1 MSNEEV
7 KVKKDEET
15 GDTIMQKPQRYKR
28 AEPTMQELAAEE
40 ELKAREASTE
50 DTNEEIEEQAKGP
63 EDESFKKRYGDLRRH
78 IQKTTEAKDK
88 ELADLKKQLA
98 TATKK
103 EMKLPKTDEEI
114 DKWASEYP
122 DVAKI
127 VETIA
132 TKKAMEASS
141 GVEEKLRR
149 VEELELKIEREKAE
163 TELARLHPDYDDLR
177 QDHDFHNWVA
187 EQPKWIQSALY
198 ENDTDFLGAAKAID
212 LYKAETGKKAKKED
226 KGAAKAVRSSK
237 RSEELTESK
246 NTWSESRVRKLSGAD
261 FERHQEEIEKAIRS
275 GNFDYDL
282 SGGAR

>member
-1 MSNEEV
+1 MTMAEV
-7 KVKKDEET
+7 QEDRVA
-15 GDTIMQKPQRYKR
+15 TIKYKR
-28 AEPTMQELAAEE
+28 DHVAEDDQDVEAQREQEEDQNLGAEE
-40 ELKAREASTE
+40 QT
-50 DTNEEIEEQAKGP
+50 
-63 EDESFKKRYGDLRRH
+63 FKKRYGDLRRH
-78 IQKTTEAKDK
+78 MQKTQEDNDRKLRQLQDQVEA
-88 ELADLKKQLA
+88 LTKKQV
-98 TATKK
+98 
-103 EMKLPKTDEEI
+103 KLPKSDEELE
-114 DKWASEYP
+114 KWTEQYP

-132 TKKAMEASS
+132 TKKAMEASTD
-141 GVEEKLRR
+141 VEEKLRR

>member
-1 MSNEEV
+1 MTMAEV
-7 KVKKDEET
+7 QEDRVA
-15 GDTIMQKPQRYKR
+15 TIKYKR
-28 AEPTMQELAAEE
+28 DHIAEDEQDIAELEAERNQDVEAQREKEEENNLSAEE
-40 ELKAREASTE
+40 QTY
-50 DTNEEIEEQAKGP
+50 
-63 EDESFKKRYGDLRRH
+63 KKRYGDLRRH
-78 IQKTTEAKDK
+78 TQKIQDETKRQIQQMQDQIEA
-88 ELADLKKQLA
+88 LTKKQV
-98 TATKK
+98 
-103 EMKLPKTDEEI
+103 KLPKSDDELEQWA
-114 DKWASEYP
+114 DKYP

-132 TKKAMEASS
+132 TKKAMEANTS
-141 GVEEKLRR
+141 VEEKLRR

-187 EQPKWIQSALY
+187 EQPKWIQRALY

-246 NTWSESRVRKLSGAD
+246 NTWSESRVKQLSGAD

>member
-1 MSNEEV
+1 MAEV
-7 KVKKDEET
+7 QEDRVA
-15 GDTIMQKPQRYKR
+15 TIKYKR
-28 AEPTMQELAAEE
+28 DHVAEDEQDIAELEAERNQDVEAQREEEEEKNLGAEE
-40 ELKAREASTE
+40 QTY
-50 DTNEEIEEQAKGP
+50 
-63 EDESFKKRYGDLRRH
+63 KKRYGDLRRH
-78 IQKTTEAKDK
+78 TQKIQDETKRQIQQMQDQIEA
-88 ELADLKKQLA
+88 LTKKQV
-98 TATKK
+98 
-103 EMKLPKTDEEI
+103 KLPKSDEELE
-114 DKWASEYP
+114 KWTEQYP

-132 TKKAMEASS
+132 TKKAMEANTS
-141 GVEEKLRR
+141 VEEKLRR

-226 KGAAKAVRSSK
+226 KSAAKAVRSSK

-246 NTWSESRVRKLSGAD
+246 NTWSESRVRKLSGTD

>member
-1 MSNEEV
+1 MTMAEV
-7 KVKKDEET
+7 QEDRVA
-15 GDTIMQKPQRYKR
+15 TIKYKR
-28 AEPTMQELAAEE
+28 DHVAEDEQDIAELEAERNQDVEAQREAEE
-40 ELKAREASTE
+40 DQNLGA
-50 DTNEEIEEQAKGP
+50 EEQTY
-63 EDESFKKRYGDLRRH
+63 KKRYGDLRRH
-78 IQKTTEAKDK
+78 TQKIQDETKRQIQQMQDQIEA
-88 ELADLKKQLA
+88 LTKKQV
-98 TATKK
+98 
-103 EMKLPKTDEEI
+103 KLPKSDEELE
-114 DKWASEYP
+114 KWTEQYP
-122 DVAKI
+122 AVAKI

-132 TKKAMEASS
+132 TKKAMEANTS
-141 GVEEKLRR
+141 VEEKLRR

-163 TELARLHPDYDDLR
+163 TELSRLHPDYDDLR
-177 QDHDFHNWVA
+177 QDHDFHNWVS

-246 NTWSESRVRKLSGAD
+246 NTWSESRVKQLSGAD

>member
-1 MSNEEV
+1 MTMAEV
-7 KVKKDEET
+7 QEDRVA
-15 GDTIMQKPQRYKR
+15 TIKYKR
-28 AEPTMQELAAEE
+28 DHVAEDEKDIAELEAERNQDVEAQREEEEEKNLGAEE
-40 ELKAREASTE
+40 QTY
-50 DTNEEIEEQAKGP
+50 
-63 EDESFKKRYGDLRRH
+63 KKRYGDLRRH
-78 IQKTTEAKDK
+78 TQKIQDETKRQIQQMQDQIEA
-88 ELADLKKQLA
+88 LTKKQV
-98 TATKK
+98 
-103 EMKLPKTDEEI
+103 KLPKSDEELE
-114 DKWASEYP
+114 KWTEQYP

-132 TKKAMEASS
+132 TKKAMEANTS
-141 GVEEKLRR
+141 VEEKLRR

-163 TELARLHPDYDDLR
+163 TELSRLHPDYDDLR

-226 KGAAKAVRSSK
+226 KSAAKAVRSSK

-246 NTWSESRVRKLSGAD
+246 NTWSESRVKQLSGSD

>member
-1 MSNEEV
+1 MTMAEV
-7 KVKKDEET
+7 QEDRVA
-15 GDTIMQKPQRYKR
+15 TIKYKR
-28 AEPTMQELAAEE
+28 DHVAEDEQEIAELEAERNQDVEAQREEEEEKNLGAEE
-40 ELKAREASTE
+40 QTY
-50 DTNEEIEEQAKGP
+50 
-63 EDESFKKRYGDLRRH
+63 KKRYGDLRRH
-78 IQKTTEAKDK
+78 TQKIQDETKRQIQQMQDQIEA
-88 ELADLKKQLA
+88 LTKKQV
-98 TATKK
+98 
-103 EMKLPKTDEEI
+103 KLPKSDEELE
-114 DKWASEYP
+114 KWTEQYP

-132 TKKAMEASS
+132 TKKAMEANTS
-141 GVEEKLRR
+141 VEEKLRR

-163 TELARLHPDYDDLR
+163 TELSRLHPDYDDLR
-177 QDHDFHNWVA
+177 QDHDFHNWVS

-246 NTWSESRVRKLSGAD
+246 NTWSESRVKQLSGAD

>member
-1 MSNEEV
+1 MAEV
-7 KVKKDEET
+7 QEDRVATIKYKWEHNAEDEQDIAELEAERNQ
-15 GDTIMQKPQRYKR
+15 DVEAQR
-28 AEPTMQELAAEE
+28 EAEE
-40 ELKAREASTE
+40 DQNLGA
-50 DTNEEIEEQAKGP
+50 EEQTY
-63 EDESFKKRYGDLRRH
+63 KKRYGDLRRH
-78 IQKTTEAKDK
+78 TQKIQDETKRQIQQMQDQIEA
-88 ELADLKKQLA
+88 LTKKQV
-98 TATKK
+98 
-103 EMKLPKTDEEI
+103 KLPKSDEELE
-114 DKWASEYP
+114 KWTEQYP

-132 TKKAMEASS
+132 TKKAMEANTS
-141 GVEEKLRR
+141 VEEKLRR
-149 VEELELKIEREKAE
+149 VEELELKIEKEKAE
-163 TELARLHPDYDDLR
+163 TELSRLHPDYDDLR

-212 LYKAETGKKAKKED
+212 LYKAETGKKEKKED
-226 KGAAKAVRSSK
+226 KSAAKAVRSSK

>member
-1 MSNEEV
+1 MSMAEV
-7 KVKKDEET
+7 QEDRVA
-15 GDTIMQKPQRYKR
+15 TIKYKR
-28 AEPTMQELAAEE
+28 DRVAEDEKEIAELEAERNQDVEAQREEEEEKNLGAEE
-40 ELKAREASTE
+40 QTY
-50 DTNEEIEEQAKGP
+50 
-63 EDESFKKRYGDLRRH
+63 KKRYGDLRRH
-78 IQKTTEAKDK
+78 TQKIQDETKRQIQQMQDQIEA
-88 ELADLKKQLA
+88 LTKKQV
-98 TATKK
+98 
-103 EMKLPKTDEEI
+103 KLPKSDEELE
-114 DKWASEYP
+114 KWTEQYP

-132 TKKAMEASS
+132 TKKAMEANTS
-141 GVEEKLRR
+141 VEEKLRR

-163 TELARLHPDYDDLR
+163 TELSRLHPDYDDLR
-177 QDHDFHNWVA
+177 QDHDFHNWVS

-198 ENDTDFLGAAKAID
+198 ENDTDFIGAAKAID
-212 LYKAETGKKAKKED
+212 LYKAETGKKEKKED
-226 KGAAKAVRSSK
+226 KSAAKAVRSSK

>member
-1 MSNEEV
+1 
-7 KVKKDEET
+7 
-15 GDTIMQKPQRYKR
+15 MQDQI
-28 AEPTMQELAAEE
+28 
-40 ELKAREASTE
+40 EALT
-50 DTNEEIEEQAKGP
+50 
-63 EDESFKKRYGDLRRH
+63 
-78 IQKTTEAKDK
+78 
-88 ELADLKKQLA
+88 KKQV
-98 TATKK
+98 
-103 EMKLPKTDEEI
+103 KLPKSDEELE
-114 DKWASEYP
+114 KWTEQYP

-132 TKKAMEASS
+132 TKKAMEANTS
-141 GVEEKLRR
+141 VEEKLRR

-163 TELARLHPDYDDLR
+163 TELSRLHPDYDDLR

-226 KGAAKAVRSSK
+226 KSAAKAVRSSK

-246 NTWSESRVRKLSGAD
+246 NTWSESRVRKLSGTD

>member
-1 MSNEEV
+1 MTMAEV
-7 KVKKDEET
+7 QEDRVA
-15 GDTIMQKPQRYKR
+15 TIKYKR
-28 AEPTMQELAAEE
+28 DHVAEDEQDIAELEAERNQDVEAQREEEEEKNLGAEE
-40 ELKAREASTE
+40 QTY
-50 DTNEEIEEQAKGP
+50 
-63 EDESFKKRYGDLRRH
+63 KKRYGDLRRH
-78 IQKTTEAKDK
+78 TQKIQDETKRQIQQMQDQIEA
-88 ELADLKKQLA
+88 LTKKQV
-98 TATKK
+98 
-103 EMKLPKTDEEI
+103 KLPKSDEELE
-114 DKWASEYP
+114 KWTEQYP

-132 TKKAMEASS
+132 TKKAMEANTS
-141 GVEEKLRR
+141 VEEKLRR

-163 TELARLHPDYDDLR
+163 TELSRLHPDYDDLR

>member
-1 MSNEEV
+1 MTMAEV
-7 KVKKDEET
+7 QEDRVA
-15 GDTIMQKPQRYKR
+15 TIKYKR
-28 AEPTMQELAAEE
+28 DHVAEDEKDIAELEAERNQDVEAQREEEEEKNLGAEE
-40 ELKAREASTE
+40 QTY
-50 DTNEEIEEQAKGP
+50 
-63 EDESFKKRYGDLRRH
+63 KKRYGDLRRH
-78 IQKTTEAKDK
+78 TQKIQDETKRQIQQMQDQIEA
-88 ELADLKKQLA
+88 LTKKQV
-98 TATKK
+98 
-103 EMKLPKTDEEI
+103 KLPKSDEELE
-114 DKWASEYP
+114 KWTEQYP

-132 TKKAMEASS
+132 TKKAMEANTS
-141 GVEEKLRR
+141 VEEKLRR

-163 TELARLHPDYDDLR
+163 TELSRLHPDYDDLR

-246 NTWSESRVRKLSGAD
+246 NTWSESRVRKLSGLD

>member
-1 MSNEEV
+1 MTMAEV
-7 KVKKDEET
+7 QEDRVA
-15 GDTIMQKPQRYKR
+15 TIKYKR
-28 AEPTMQELAAEE
+28 DHVAEDEQDIAELEAERNQDVEAQREEEEEQNLGAEE
-40 ELKAREASTE
+40 QT
-50 DTNEEIEEQAKGP
+50 
-63 EDESFKKRYGDLRRH
+63 FKKRYGDLRRH
-78 IQKTTEAKDK
+78 MQKTQEDNDRKLRQLQDQVEA
-88 ELADLKKQLA
+88 LTKKQV
-98 TATKK
+98 
-103 EMKLPKTDEEI
+103 KLPKSDEELE
-114 DKWASEYP
+114 KWTEQYP

-132 TKKAMEASS
+132 TKKAMEASTD
-141 GVEEKLRR
+141 VEEKLRR

-198 ENDTDFLGAAKAID
+198 ENDTDFLVAAKAID

-246 NTWSESRVRKLSGAD
+246 NTWSECRVKKLSGSD

>member
-1 MSNEEV
+1 MSMAEV
-7 KVKKDEET
+7 QEDRVA
-15 GDTIMQKPQRYKR
+15 TIKYKR
-28 AEPTMQELAAEE
+28 DRVAEDEKEIAELEAERNQDVEAQREEEEDQNLGAEE
-40 ELKAREASTE
+40 QTY
-50 DTNEEIEEQAKGP
+50 
-63 EDESFKKRYGDLRRH
+63 KKRYGDLRRH
-78 IQKTTEAKDK
+78 TQKIQDETKRQIQQMQDQIEA
-88 ELADLKKQLA
+88 LTKKQV
-98 TATKK
+98 
-103 EMKLPKTDEEI
+103 KLPKSDEELE
-114 DKWASEYP
+114 KWTEQYP

-132 TKKAMEASS
+132 TKKAMEANTS
-141 GVEEKLRR
+141 VEEKLRR

-163 TELARLHPDYDDLR
+163 TELSRLHPDYDDLR
-177 QDHDFHNWVA
+177 QDHDFHNWVS

-226 KGAAKAVRSSK
+226 KSAAKAVRSSK

>member
-1 MSNEEV
+1 MSMAEV
-7 KVKKDEET
+7 QEDRVA
-15 GDTIMQKPQRYKR
+15 TIKYKR
-28 AEPTMQELAAEE
+28 DRVAEDEKEIAELEAERNQDVEAQREEEEEKNLGAEE
-40 ELKAREASTE
+40 QTY
-50 DTNEEIEEQAKGP
+50 
-63 EDESFKKRYGDLRRH
+63 KKRYGDLRRH
-78 IQKTTEAKDK
+78 TQKIQDETKRQIQQMQDQIEA
-88 ELADLKKQLA
+88 LTKKQV
-98 TATKK
+98 
-103 EMKLPKTDEEI
+103 KLPKSDEELE
-114 DKWASEYP
+114 KWTEQYP

-132 TKKAMEASS
+132 TKKAMEANTS
-141 GVEEKLRR
+141 VEEKLRR

-163 TELARLHPDYDDLR
+163 TELSRLHPDYDDLR
-177 QDHDFHNWVA
+177 QDHDFHNWVS

-226 KGAAKAVRSSK
+226 KSAAKAVRSSK

>member
-1 MSNEEV
+1 MTMAEV
-7 KVKKDEET
+7 QEDRVA
-15 GDTIMQKPQRYKR
+15 TIKYKR
-28 AEPTMQELAAEE
+28 DHVAEDEQEIAELEAERNQDVEAQREQEEDQNLGAEE
-40 ELKAREASTE
+40 QTY
-50 DTNEEIEEQAKGP
+50 
-63 EDESFKKRYGDLRRH
+63 KKRYGDLRRH
-78 IQKTTEAKDK
+78 TQKIQDDSKRQLQQMQDQIDALTR
-88 ELADLKKQLA
+88 KQVR
-98 TATKK
+98 
-103 EMKLPKTDEEI
+103 LPKSDEELE
-114 DKWASEYP
+114 KWTEQYP

-132 TKKAMEASS
+132 TKKAMEARTD
-141 GVEEKLRR
+141 VEEKLRR
-149 VEELELKIEREKAE
+149 VEELELKIEKEKAE

-177 QDHDFHNWVA
+177 QDYDFHNWVA

-212 LYKAETGKKAKKED
+212 LYKSEIGKKTKKED
-226 KGAAKAVRSSK
+226 KSAAKSVRTSK
-237 RSEELTESK
+237 RSEDLTDGK

>member
-1 MSNEEV
+1 MSMAEV
-7 KVKKDEET
+7 QEDRVA
-15 GDTIMQKPQRYKR
+15 TIKYKR
-28 AEPTMQELAAEE
+28 DRVAEDEKEIAELEAERNQNVEAQREEEEEQNLGAEE
-40 ELKAREASTE
+40 QT
-50 DTNEEIEEQAKGP
+50 
-63 EDESFKKRYGDLRRH
+63 FKKRYGDLRRH
-78 IQKTTEAKDK
+78 MQKTQEDNDRKLRQLQDQVEA
-88 ELADLKKQLA
+88 LTKKQV
-98 TATKK
+98 
-103 EMKLPKTDEEI
+103 KLPKSDEELE
-114 DKWASEYP
+114 KWTEQYP

-132 TKKAMEASS
+132 TKKAMEASTD
-141 GVEEKLRR
+141 VEEKLRR

-163 TELARLHPDYDDLR
+163 TELSRLHPDYDDLR
-177 QDHDFHNWVA
+177 QDYDFHNWVA

-226 KGAAKAVRSSK
+226 KSAAKAVRSSK

-246 NTWSESRVRKLSGAD
+246 NTWSESRVKQLSGSD
-261 FERHQEEIEKAIRS
+261 FERHQEEIEKAIRN

>member
-1 MSNEEV
+1 MTMAEV
-7 KVKKDEET
+7 QEDRVA
-15 GDTIMQKPQRYKR
+15 TIKYKR
-28 AEPTMQELAAEE
+28 DHVAEDEQDIAELEAERNQDVEAQREEEEEQNLGAEE
-40 ELKAREASTE
+40 QT
-50 DTNEEIEEQAKGP
+50 
-63 EDESFKKRYGDLRRH
+63 FKKRYGDLRRH
-78 IQKTTEAKDK
+78 MQKTQEDNDRKLRQLQDQVEA
-88 ELADLKKQLA
+88 LTKKQV
-98 TATKK
+98 
-103 EMKLPKTDEEI
+103 KLPKSDEELE
-114 DKWASEYP
+114 KWTEQYP

-132 TKKAMEASS
+132 TKKAMEASTD
-141 GVEEKLRR
+141 VEEKLRR

-226 KGAAKAVRSSK
+226 KSAAKAVRSSK

-246 NTWSESRVRKLSGAD
+246 NTWSESRVKQLSGSD

>member
-1 MSNEEV
+1 MTMAEV
-7 KVKKDEET
+7 QEDRVA
-15 GDTIMQKPQRYKR
+15 TIKYKR
-28 AEPTMQELAAEE
+28 DHVAEDEREISELEAERNQDVEAQREEEEEKNLGAEE
-40 ELKAREASTE
+40 QTY
-50 DTNEEIEEQAKGP
+50 
-63 EDESFKKRYGDLRRH
+63 KKRYGDLRRH
-78 IQKTTEAKDK
+78 TQKIQDETKRQIQQMQDQIEA
-88 ELADLKKQLA
+88 LTKKQV
-98 TATKK
+98 
-103 EMKLPKTDEEI
+103 KLPKSDEELE
-114 DKWASEYP
+114 KWTEQYP

-132 TKKAMEASS
+132 TKKAMEANTS
-141 GVEEKLRR
+141 VEEKLRR

-163 TELARLHPDYDDLR
+163 TELSRLHPDYDDLR

-246 NTWSESRVRKLSGAD
+246 NTWSESRVRKLSGSD

>member
-1 MSNEEV
+1 MTMAEV
-7 KVKKDEET
+7 QEDRVA
-15 GDTIMQKPQRYKR
+15 TIKYKR
-28 AEPTMQELAAEE
+28 DHVAEDEQDIAELEAERNQDVEAQREEEEEQNLGAEE
-40 ELKAREASTE
+40 QT
-50 DTNEEIEEQAKGP
+50 
-63 EDESFKKRYGDLRRH
+63 FKKRYGDLRRH
-78 IQKTTEAKDK
+78 MQKTQEDNDRKLRQLQDQVEA
-88 ELADLKKQLA
+88 LTKKQV
-98 TATKK
+98 
-103 EMKLPKTDEEI
+103 KLPKSDEELE
-114 DKWASEYP
+114 KWTEQYP

-132 TKKAMEASS
+132 TKKAMEASTD
-141 GVEEKLRR
+141 VEEKLRS

-212 LYKAETGKKAKKED
+212 LYNAETGKKAKKED
-226 KGAAKAVRSSK
+226 KGAARAVRSSK

>member
-1 MSNEEV
+1 MTMAEV
-7 KVKKDEET
+7 QEDRVA
-15 GDTIMQKPQRYKR
+15 TIKYKR
-28 AEPTMQELAAEE
+28 DHVAEDEQDIAELEAERNQDVEAQREEEEEQNLGAEE
-40 ELKAREASTE
+40 QT
-50 DTNEEIEEQAKGP
+50 
-63 EDESFKKRYGDLRRH
+63 FKKRYGDLRRH
-78 IQKTTEAKDK
+78 MQKTQEDNDRKLRQLQDQVEA
-88 ELADLKKQLA
+88 LTKKQV
-98 TATKK
+98 
-103 EMKLPKTDEEI
+103 KLPKSDEELE
-114 DKWASEYP
+114 KWTEQYP

-132 TKKAMEASS
+132 TKKAMEASTD
-141 GVEEKLRR
+141 VEEKLRR

-198 ENDTDFLGAAKAID
+198 ENDTDFLGAAKAIA
-212 LYKAETGKKAKKED
+212 LYKAETGKKTKKED

-246 NTWSESRVRKLSGAD
+246 NTWSESRVKQLSGAD

>member
-1 MSNEEV
+1 MTMAEVQEDRVATIKYKRDHVAEDEQDIAELEAERNQDVEAQREE
-7 KVKKDEET
+7 DEEQNL
-15 GDTIMQKPQRYKR
+15 G
-28 AEPTMQELAAEE
+28 AEE
-40 ELKAREASTE
+40 QT
-50 DTNEEIEEQAKGP
+50 
-63 EDESFKKRYGDLRRH
+63 FKKRYGDLRRH
-78 IQKTTEAKDK
+78 MQKTQEDNDRKLRQLQDQVEA
-88 ELADLKKQLA
+88 LTKKQV
-98 TATKK
+98 
-103 EMKLPKTDEEI
+103 KLPKSDEELE
-114 DKWASEYP
+114 KWTEQYP

-132 TKKAMEASS
+132 TKKAMEASTD
-141 GVEEKLRR
+141 VEEKLRR

>member
-1 MSNEEV
+1 MTMAEV
-7 KVKKDEET
+7 QEDRVA
-15 GDTIMQKPQRYKR
+15 TIKYKR
-28 AEPTMQELAAEE
+28 DHVAEDEQDIAELEAERNQDVEAQREEEEEQNLGAEE
-40 ELKAREASTE
+40 QT
-50 DTNEEIEEQAKGP
+50 
-63 EDESFKKRYGDLRRH
+63 FKKRYGDLRRH
-78 IQKTTEAKDK
+78 MQKTQEDNDRKLRQLQDQVEA
-88 ELADLKKQLA
+88 LTKKQV
-98 TATKK
+98 
-103 EMKLPKTDEEI
+103 KLPKSDEELE
-114 DKWASEYP
+114 KWTEQYP

-132 TKKAMEASS
+132 TKKAMEASTD
-141 GVEEKLRR
+141 VEEKLRR

-163 TELARLHPDYDDLR
+163 TELARRHPDYDDLR

-246 NTWSESRVRKLSGAD
+246 NTWSESRVKQLSGAD

>member
-1 MSNEEV
+1 MTMAEV
-7 KVKKDEET
+7 QEDRVA
-15 GDTIMQKPQRYKR
+15 TIKYKR
-28 AEPTMQELAAEE
+28 DQVAEDEQDIAELEAERNQDVEAQREEEEEQKLGAEE
-40 ELKAREASTE
+40 QT
-50 DTNEEIEEQAKGP
+50 
-63 EDESFKKRYGDLRRH
+63 FKKRYGDLRRH
-78 IQKTTEAKDK
+78 MQKTQEDNDRKLRQLQDQVEA
-88 ELADLKKQLA
+88 LTKKQV
-98 TATKK
+98 
-103 EMKLPKTDEEI
+103 KLPKSDEELE
-114 DKWASEYP
+114 KWTEQYP

-132 TKKAMEASS
+132 TKKAMEASTD
-141 GVEEKLRR
+141 VEEKLRR

>member
-1 MSNEEV
+1 MTMAEV
-7 KVKKDEET
+7 QEDRVA
-15 GDTIMQKPQRYKR
+15 TIKYKR
-28 AEPTMQELAAEE
+28 DHVAEDEKDIAELEAERNQDVEAQREEEEEKNLGAEE
-40 ELKAREASTE
+40 QTY
-50 DTNEEIEEQAKGP
+50 
-63 EDESFKKRYGDLRRH
+63 KKRYGDLRRH
-78 IQKTTEAKDK
+78 TQKIQDETKRQIQQMQDQIEA
-88 ELADLKKQLA
+88 LTKKQV
-98 TATKK
+98 
-103 EMKLPKTDEEI
+103 KLPKSDEELE
-114 DKWASEYP
+114 KWTEQYP

-132 TKKAMEASS
+132 TKKAMEANTS
-141 GVEEKLRR
+141 VEEKLRR

-163 TELARLHPDYDDLR
+163 TELSRLHPDYDDLR
-177 QDHDFHNWVA
+177 QDHDFHNWVS

-246 NTWSESRVRKLSGAD
+246 NTWSESRVKQLSGAD

>member
-1 MSNEEV
+1 MTMAEV
-7 KVKKDEET
+7 QEDRVA
-15 GDTIMQKPQRYKR
+15 TIKYKR
-28 AEPTMQELAAEE
+28 DHIAEDEQDIAELEAERNQDVEAQREKEEENNLSAEE
-40 ELKAREASTE
+40 QTY
-50 DTNEEIEEQAKGP
+50 
-63 EDESFKKRYGDLRRH
+63 KKRYGDLRRH
-78 IQKTTEAKDK
+78 TQKIQDETKRQIQQMQDQIEA
-88 ELADLKKQLA
+88 LTKKQV
-98 TATKK
+98 
-103 EMKLPKTDEEI
+103 KLPKSDEELE
-114 DKWASEYP
+114 KWTEQYP

-132 TKKAMEASS
+132 TKKAMEANTS
-141 GVEEKLRR
+141 VEEKLRR

-246 NTWSESRVRKLSGAD
+246 NTWSESRVRKLSGLD